1 MSKNLVY
8 LKLFEAFESI
18 KLSKTLKFIDKDS
31 KSRFMDI
38 LKSIA
43 NGMDLPYSKYSDDYF
58 QYLPFNRALNLNQ
71 RLEDEPCE
79 NTSMSQFGNQHGIEG
94 EKCEE
99 GKIKRK
105 WGRGNRIVPC
115 DVCKGSGIK
124 PKKFTK
130 IKWIKFWFNKD
141 GNFINVTGTDGNI
154 RGQVKT
160 LSSAL
165 ESVPNY
171 ENLKGI
177 PEEGEL
183 TIVKEL
189 TNTELMSLP
198 TGSIVSIRIDGV
210 QLIGRVYKSR
220 NTYII
225 QNRKQG
231 SEPGG
236 RSWREY
242 GNSSW
247 SISGGEYGGTPRLMV
262 LTKDTSEEDKVDPY
276 SWNAPLSTRNISLEK
291 NSNVK
296 DFLKNAHFAIV
307 LDVLELSKSSFKKKS
322 DIEKER
328 SSSKSGALKLLSN
341 EDIKKMNINRYMSE
355 ISKNMEISNDLKNF
369 DKVLFRYFGYSKIG
383 YFTLRERYFG
393 DFESLIN
400 RTFEF
405 INEENEERK
414 KNIQSIITSDI
425 KQTLEKNA
433 AFTTYIDNVIRST
446 KSISKDHERIL
457 NKVEELNLAIY
468 RKLKSINIETFE
480 DIDILFAK
488 MRMIRNFWRNS
499 DRYHVRKIY
508 YLIEKISEETY
519 VKRYCDDIIQEGTIE
534 KDISGIDRFIKFVE
548 KI

>member
-160 LSSAL
+160 LTSAL

-177 PEEGEL
+177 PDEGEL

-400 RTFEF
+400 RIFEF